1 MNGDRVTVEIDLG
14 FQGSEDNRKAEL
26 KEELQVGRQVL
37 ITDDT
42 AFMRMTL
49 RNILEKNGYEVVGEA
64 EDGQVAVDRYAE
76 LRPDLVTMDVTM
88 PKMDGITAIK
98 KIMEIDPQA
107 KIIVCSA
114 MGQKALVIEAL
125 NAGARDFIVKP
136 FQADRIINAVQKV
149 IG

>member
-1 MNGDRVTVEIDLG
+1 
-14 FQGSEDNRKAEL
+14 
-26 KEELQVGRQVL
+26 VGRQVL

-49 RNILEKNGYEVVGEA
+49 RNILEKNGYQVAGEA
-64 EDGQVAVDRYAE
+64 EDGMVAVEKYRE
-76 LRPDLVTMDVTM
+76 LRPDLVTMDITM
-88 PKMDGITAIK
+88 PRMDGISAIK

-107 KIIVCSA
+107 KIVVCSA

-136 FQADRIINAVQKV
+136 FQADRIINALQKV
-149 IG
+149 VG